1 MIPGRFGVFI
11 SRCVRHYYQVMHE
24 HTKSACHRPMQEK
37 RGPPPMN
44 TGKILIGI
52 SLIMV
57 SVAMIISPSNAA
69 VPGPS
74 GVTCPPGIV
83 FTQVPGT
90 YPGSADSSGV
100 FAHALL
106 STAGTGAGQS
116 SSL

>member
-1 MIPGRFGVFI
+1 
-11 SRCVRHYYQVMHE
+11 
-24 HTKSACHRPMQEK
+24 
-37 RGPPPMN
+37 MN

-69 VPGPS
+69 MPGAS
-74 GVTCPPGIV
+74 CVTCPPGIV

-90 YPGSADSSGV
+90 YPGSAESSGV
-100 FAHALL
+100 FAHAPLP
-106 STAGTGAGQS
+106 AGTSAGQS